1 MVTKPTQ
8 REEGSGGGLD
18 ALLEHVLI
26 HYRWVFVIL
35 LLPVSVVY
43 DALLFARS
51 WLVFQLSSAPHK
63 HASKVAAV
71 AEQVRRWRA
80 EGGREP
86 MCTARPGW
94 QTMSFR
100 HAKYKKTMFTVNL
113 NLVDILEL
121 DAEKRTVRVEP
132 LVTMGQLTA
141 MLDPLGWTLPFVPEL
156 DDLTVGGLVMGTGV
170 ETSSHKYGLFQ
181 HICVAYELAL
191 ADGSIVQVTKESDPD
206 LFYAVPWS
214 YGTLGFLTAV
224 EIQIVPALRF
234 VKLQYEPVRSLDE
247 AASVIKRQIGLPE
260 GNEFVEA
267 LMFSKDEGV
276 VMTGNMVSC
285 ADRGKLNEI
294 GRSYKPWFFEH
305 VRSFLTTGP
314 AVEYIPLRDYQHRH
328 SRSLFWEIKEIIPF
342 GNNPVFRYLFGWM
355 TPPKVSLLKL
365 TQTKAVKTLYEN
377 NHIIQDM
384 LVPIDTLKDAVLFF
398 DKEVEVYPLWL
409 CPFRL
414 PSEPGMLR
422 VPADAMYI
430 DIGVYGVPKRPGFD
444 PKQTTRRIEAF
455 VAKAKGFQMLYADT
469 YTTKEEFRSM
479 FDHTLYDKM
488 RARLKC
494 DRAFPEVYDKVCRK
508 ARE

>member
-1 MVTKPTQ
+1 MATK
-8 REEGSGGGLD
+8 RHEADDGGRFQ
-18 ALLEHVLI
+18 AVLEHILI
-26 HYRWVFVIL
+26 HYRWVIVIL

-43 DALLFARS
+43 DALLYVRT
-51 WLVFQLSSAPHK
+51 WVVFQLSSAPNK
-63 HASKVAAV
+63 HAAKVQRV
-71 AEQVRRWRA
+71 ANQVKQWKA
-80 EGGREP
+80 EGSRTP
-86 MCTARPGW
+86 MCTARPTW

-100 HAKYKKTMFTVNL
+100 HAKYKKTMFTVNV

-121 DAEKRTVRVEP
+121 SSEKRTVRVEP

-141 MLDPLGWTLPFVPEL
+141 TLDPLGWTLPFVPEL

-181 HICVAYELAL
+181 HICVAYELVL
-191 ADGSIVQVTKESDPD
+191 ADGSTVQVTKESDPD

-214 YGTLGFLTAV
+214 YGTLGLLTAV

-234 VKLQYEPVRSLDE
+234 VKLQYEPVYSIDE
-247 AASVIKRQIGLPE
+247 AIAAIDRQLAPE
-260 GNEFVEA
+260 SGNEFVEA

-285 ADRGKLNEI
+285 ADWGKLNEI
-294 GRSYKPWFFEH
+294 GRCYKPWFFEH
-305 VRSFLTTGP
+305 VRTFLKTGP
-314 AVEYIPLRDYQHRH
+314 GVEYIPLRDYQHRH

-342 GNNPVFRYLFGWM
+342 GNNVLFRYLFGWM

-365 TQTKAVKTLYEN
+365 TQTQAVKTLYEN

-384 LVPIDTLKDAVLFF
+384 LVPIETLKDAVLFF
-398 DKEVEVYPLWL
+398 DNEVQVYPLWL

-414 PSEPGMLR
+414 PNEPGMLR
-422 VPADAMYI
+422 VSKDSMYV
-430 DIGVYGVPKRPGFD
+430 DIGVYGVPGKKGFQ
-444 PKQTTRRIEAF
+444 PKETTRRIEAF

-469 YTTKEEFRSM
+469 YTTREEFRKM
-479 FDHTLYDKM
+479 FDHSLYDKM

-494 DRAFPEVYDKVCRK
+494 EKAFPEVYDKVCRK
-508 ARE
+508 ARD